1 MKRATPSVVSGQISR
16 SGGARFPHPS
26 GGSWDLVGDTC
37 WFRCPDRPPSWFRWF
52 HYRSIRRGVFTVT
65 ELLIALALVG
75 MIAAACAGLFLASE
89 RAFMLAKNYATL
101 AEEGQLTIERIRR
114 AVERAHATRSFPGF
128 LVLQSSLGAWQFP
141 DTLVVWWPNE
151 GVSSEREL
159 PRMDEIVVFCPDP
172 AEPQRLL
179 ELRFPGDSEVGPP
192 AGDSEAWRAAIAERL
207 QTSQAEVVVLTD
219 RLRTVHLE
227 SGGTPR
233 QQAGVFFFDLFRPS
247 EEDLARFRM
256 GASAWEALP
265 WVQSAYGTQYGLR
278 QHWLRIE
285 LQLVSG
291 EDAAAGEV
299 VPFFG
304 SAAIYYGVR
313 RVE

>member
-1 MKRATPSVVSGQISR
+1 MKRATPSVVSAQISI
-16 SGGARFPHPS
+16 SGGARFRHPS

-89 RAFMLAKNYATL
+89 RAFVLARGYAAV
-101 AEEGQLTIERIRR
+101 AEEGQLVLERIRR
-114 AVERAHATRSFPGF
+114 AVERAHATARFPGF
-128 LVLQSSLGAWQFP
+128 LVLESIFGQWTFP
-141 DTLVVWWPNE
+141 DTLIVWCPAE
-151 GVSSEREL
+151 GVSSAREL
-159 PRMDEIVVFCPDP
+159 PRMDEVVVFCPDP
-172 AEPQRLL
+172 SVPNRLV
-179 ELRFPGDSEVGPP
+179 EVRFPGNTELGPP
-192 AGDSEAWRAAIAERL
+192 AGDSQGWRTAIAEGL
-207 QTSQAEVVVLTD
+207 GSSDAEVVVLTE
-219 RLRTVHLE
+219 RLRTVLLE
-227 SGGTPR
+227 LGGSHR
-233 QQAGVFFFDLFRPS
+233 RQAGVFFFDLLRPS
-247 EEDLARFRM
+247 DEELAQFRK
-256 GASAWEALP
+256 GALTWEDLP
-265 WVQSAYGTQYGLR
+265 WVQNAYGTQYGLR